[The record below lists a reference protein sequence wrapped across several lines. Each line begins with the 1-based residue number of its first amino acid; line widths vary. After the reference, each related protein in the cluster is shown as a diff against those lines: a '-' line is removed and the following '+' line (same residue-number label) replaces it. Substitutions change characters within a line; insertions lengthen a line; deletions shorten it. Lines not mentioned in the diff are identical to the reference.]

1 MPATDTDS
9 NRRKRRPRRRS
20 LFPVVV
26 LLVIMLMVSS
36 GVLVFLVRNH
46 IEASS
51 GAESV
56 TKISAQRGFA
66 VEYSEAQKLYPYSDG
81 VLKVTATRVAFLSMD
96 GTEIFGV
103 DIEMDNPFCVI
114 NGDYALVADAGGY
127 FMILLSPEGLIY
139 KQQMSGA
146 ISFGALSS
154 DGLAAVIMEQQGKKG
169 AVNVLDQTGASL
181 LQWNSVESGYPVSV
195 EFSPD
200 QTVLDISLI
209 DTDGSTMIPHLK
221 QIRLPS
227 AANNQKAS
235 DLSIYTP
242 EITTILP
249 SICYIGQD
257 MPVLAGISD
266 VIGFSGGEI
275 KTLDRKFGQ
284 IISVFSVNNGLA
296 VIYTDGVGQEIK
308 LEYLTSSF
316 TRGNSLVLGN
326 SFIDADSGNGKIV
339 VAADDK
345 ILLIDAAS
353 LSIEKSVT
361 VDQEVIR
368 VGFEKNGKVL
378 VITADSVREIPF

>member
-9 NRRKRRPRRRS
+9 NRRKRHPKRRS

-26 LLVIMLMVSS
+26 FLIIVLMVSS
-36 GVLVFLVRNH
+36 GVLIFLIRNH

-51 GAESV
+51 GAESI
-56 TKISAQRGFA
+56 TKISAQNGFA
-66 VEYSEAQKLYPYSDG
+66 CEYSEAQKLYPYSDG

-96 GTEIFGV
+96 GSEIYGV

-114 NGDYALVADAGGY
+114 DGDYALVADSGGY
-127 FMILLSPEGLIY
+127 FCVLLGPEGLIY
-139 KQQMSGA
+139 KKQMSGA

-154 DGLAAVIMEQQGKKG
+154 DGLAAVIMEQQSKKG
-169 AVNVLDQTGASL
+169 AVYVMDKAGGCLV
-181 LQWNSVESGYPVSV
+181 QWNSVESGYPVSV

-209 DTDGSTMIPHLK
+209 DTDGSAMIPHLK

-227 AANNQKAS
+227 SADSNKAE
-235 DLSIYTP
+235 DLAIYTP
-242 EITTILP
+242 ETTSILS

-266 VIGFSGGEI
+266 IIGFRDGEI
-275 KTLDRKFGQ
+275 KTLDKKYGQ
-284 IISVFSVNNGLA
+284 IISVFSVDSGLA

-308 LEYLTSSF
+308 MEYLTSSF
-316 TRGNSLVLGN
+316 TRGNFLVLGN
-326 SFIDADSGNGKIV
+326 SFVDADSRNGKIV
-339 VAADDK
+339 AAADDK
-345 ILLIDAAS
+345 IMLIDAAS

-368 VGFEKNGKVL
+368 VGFEKNGKIL
-378 VITADSVREIPF
+378 VITADSVREIPL

>member
-127 FMILLSPEGLIY
+127 FMILLSPEGMIY

-227 AANNQKAS
+227 AADNQKAT

-266 VIGFSGGEI
+266 IIGFSGGEI

-353 LSIEKSVT
+353 LNIEKSVT

>member
-9 NRRKRRPRRRS
+9 NRRKRHPKRRS
-20 LFPVVV
+20 LFPVVI
-26 LLVIMLMVSS
+26 LLIIMLMVSS

-51 GAESV
+51 GVESV
-56 TKISAQRGFA
+56 TKISAQGGFS

-81 VLKVTATRVAFLSMD
+81 VLKVTATRAAFLSMD
-96 GTEIFGV
+96 GSEIYGV
-103 DIEMDNPFCVI
+103 DIEMENPFCVI

-127 FMILLSPEGLIY
+127 FCILLSPEGLIY
-139 KQQMSGA
+139 KQQMTGA

-169 AVNVLDQTGASL
+169 SVSVMDKAGASL

-227 AANNQKAS
+227 STNNNKAE
-235 DLSIYTP
+235 DLAIYTP

-266 VIGFSGGEI
+266 IIGFSGGQT
-275 KTLDRKFGQ
+275 KTLDKKFGQ
-284 IISVFSVNNGLA
+284 IISVFSVDNGLA

-316 TRGNSLVLGN
+316 TRGSSLVLGN
-326 SFIDADSGNGKIV
+326 SFIDADSRNGKIV

-345 ILLIDAAS
+345 IMLIDAAT
-353 LSIEKSVT
+353 LNIDKSVT

-368 VGFEKNGKVL
+368 VGFEGNGKVL
-378 VITADSVREIPF
+378 VITADSVREIPI